1 MTLSG
6 QKLTGRE
13 ATRAA
18 EEDQKVVKDG
28 LGPSAKDRSIIMRS
42 GHRIGQGAEDKSRQE
57 TCDEKYLHE
66 DALKLGTYG
75 IPEQLVESYAKR

>member
-18 EEDQKVVKDG
+18 EQDKKVVKDG
-28 LGPSAKDRSIIMRS
+28 HGPSAKDRSIIMRS
-42 GHRIGQGAEDKSRQE
+42 EKSYVDNILRQPE
-57 TCDEKYLHE
+57 S
-66 DALKLGTYG
+66 AL
-75 IPEQLVESYAKR
+75 